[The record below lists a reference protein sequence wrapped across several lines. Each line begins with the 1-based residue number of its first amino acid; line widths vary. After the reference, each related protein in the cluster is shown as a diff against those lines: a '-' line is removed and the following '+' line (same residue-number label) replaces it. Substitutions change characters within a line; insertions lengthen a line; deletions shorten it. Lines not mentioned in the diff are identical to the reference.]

1 MPFLKFNRISQNRE
15 YYLICQ
21 VEYEAHQWKGNA
33 FIVVM
38 ILWITL
44 RQEKE
49 YIAIIAAS
57 VSFITVTMKNIEK
70 NVKNIQKN
78 GMR

>member
-1 MPFLKFNRISQNRE
+1 
-15 YYLICQ
+15 
-21 VEYEAHQWKGNA
+21 
-33 FIVVM
+33 M

>member
-1 MPFLKFNRISQNRE
+1 MLANACNRISQNRE

-21 VEYEAHQWKGNA
+21 REYETHQWKSNV

-57 VSFITVTMKNIEK
+57 VSFITATMKNIEK
-70 NVKNIQKN
+70 NIKKMQKN